1 MDGIDN
7 YQHNPSQSSRQ
18 LRCLKSKGEQRRRSF
33 CGFGILLVTITLQK
47 NYRETESKTLTAR
60 IMKIVGF
67 FVKFQLKV
75 FLQKFREINSTYSFF
90 FLLQKFREIIA
101 TLNPI

>member
-60 IMKIVGF
+60 ITYENCWF
-67 FVKFQLKV
+67 
-75 FLQKFREINSTYSFF
+75 FREISIEGFSA
-90 FLLQKFREIIA
+90 KIS
-101 TLNPI
+101 

>member
-47 NYRETESKTLTAR
+47 NYRETESKTQTDYTM
-60 IMKIVGF
+60 IIVGF
-67 FVKFQLKV
+67 FPWNSNRKFTSAKSSA
-75 FLQKFREINSTYSFF
+75 KIS
-90 FLLQKFREIIA
+90 
-101 TLNPI
+101 